1 MSTMRR
7 ERRLACPNW
16 TLRSCTAS
24 VGGQRGAP
32 YGDAAGRALLQGVRP
47 PVGGQQPASRLDADD
62 RKQCGRPG
70 CAGSPQHSLRASGH
84 HPCPVSIR
92 ALTAEQTLKGA
103 GSASTMIEGL
113 SAITLATHD
122 MCRAVRFY
130 QALGFELLFGG
141 GEAAF
146 TSFRVGTSYLNLIA
160 QPAERQW
167 SWWGRVIFYVGDV
180 ASIGPSGLLRCHREP
195 QFTDQRPTSPRQRGP
210 GASGRKRA

>member
-1 MSTMRR
+1 MRR
-7 ERRLACPNW
+7 ERRLACPTW
-16 TLRSCTAS
+16 TLRSCTA
-24 VGGQRGAP
+24 VR
-32 YGDAAGRALLQGVRP
+32 GRATR
-47 PVGGQQPASRLDADD
+47 SRLLWCCGPCPPSRRSAACWRSATRFSSGRGGW
-62 RKQCGRPG
+62 RKCVRPG

-130 QALGFELLFGG
+130 QALGFEILFGG
-141 GEAAF
+141 EAVVF
-146 TSFRVGTSYLNLIA
+146 TSFRAGASYLNLIT
-160 QPAERQW
+160 QRAERQW

-180 ASIGPSGLLRCHREP
+180 ASIGPSGLLRCRREP